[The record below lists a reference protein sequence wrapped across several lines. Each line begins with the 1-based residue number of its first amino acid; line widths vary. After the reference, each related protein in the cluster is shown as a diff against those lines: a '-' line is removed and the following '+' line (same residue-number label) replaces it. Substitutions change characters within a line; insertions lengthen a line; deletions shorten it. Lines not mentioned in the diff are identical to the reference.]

1 MRSIIFTNGKGG
13 VGKSTLAVLF
23 AMACGKAQ
31 RQVAVLDLDQQA
43 TANDWIE
50 RVQPENVSLYTNGAF
65 PEILLIDTPAK
76 SELAEHLRK
85 LPSADLFLIPTTTNV
100 SDSSVAK
107 RTALHLR
114 QIAPQAKVRLV
125 FNLVDARRSASKQLE
140 EFAAVIECPALKSV
154 LHLRA
159 CYAQAQTDGW
169 RALHAEARD
178 ELSNLA
184 LEAMTL

>member
-1 MRSIIFTNGKGG
+1 MRSIIFANGKGG

-43 TANDWIE
+43 TSSEWLE
-50 RVQPENVSLYTNGAF
+50 RVQPENVSMFINGAS

-76 SELAEHLRK
+76 SDLAEHLRK
-85 LPSADLFLIPTTTNV
+85 LPAADLFLIPTTTNL
-100 SDSSVAK
+100 SDQVVAK
-107 RTALHLR
+107 RTVLYLR
-114 QIAPQAKVRLV
+114 QISPKTKVRLV
-125 FNLVDARRSASKQLE
+125 FNLVDARRSVSKQLDE
-140 EFAAVIECPALKSV
+140 YAAAIECPALKSV
-154 LHLRA
+154 LRLRS

-169 RALHAEARD
+169 KALNAEARD